1 MKKKIAVHLLLIFSF
16 LFFSTS
22 PAAASQAEKK
32 TPEIDAFTLFNQ
44 LMERLG
50 DKDDKTTTSA
60 SALKKFTAIYTKFY
74 HRPEL
79 LTAEVLSLMYD
90 RYEKYNVMVDF
101 IEKLPIRQPETA
113 IKLFIWVENFDWF
126 TRKDGALFNT
136 VFQSLLELLSHAAKY
151 APDRYDYDMIVE
163 KLISIPFNRPA
174 FYDNVFAFLKTA
186 LNIEHN
192 KKELIDIIDEGIN
205 DRDMTIDGVKY
216 QFNIK
221 ASYKKNIDRVLESQN
236 VCSFSTLL
244 TLNYLFHR
252 LVTEKDDL
260 TAASRTFKRIEDLC
274 LQLPYAE
281 ISEEAPKAI
290 RERVMA
296 YSRDKLGKDVGK
308 LFTVLNN
315 AADVSRLNTVIG
327 NIKTDYLLHHL
338 SQHLLATAYAV
349 NAKNPKL
356 KVFLNPNMVRLH
368 DFESQKERTAWNFC
382 GTPPVTEFLGGYHLS
397 GGLSRLNIVFA
408 FKWYEHLF
416 GRTYIYNPRH
426 LQAVL
431 VNLLEYYPLP
441 RTNWDP
447 GYNALMVDFGLELLR
462 KARESD
468 NNDPLRHEIVT
479 RLNTITA
486 GYNYRKAV
494 DYLTGK
500 TREHHLFFKEIKLLG
515 EAFFKEKKHLE
526 SSAYR
531 DRLKAWVSKPFSP
544 PGNIYYHTFGN
555 LTPRRFNLF
564 PQDAAVFFDSGRLS
578 GEMVDEFKI
587 KLDWHLHKKKIPP
600 VLLGQVLYSYLTRT
614 VPRILSQNHVN
625 DYFSTYFVF
634 KVFNNSH
641 LKGILKK
648 LQKEGYLKL
657 K

>member
-1 MKKKIAVHLLLIFSF
+1 MKKKIAVHLLLIFSV
-16 LFFSTS
+16 LFFSSFLTPAPQTETS
-22 PAAASQAEKK
+22 TTETDS
-32 TPEIDAFTLFNQ
+32 FTLFNQ
-44 LMERLG
+44 LLQRLG
-50 DKDDKTTTSA
+50 DKEDKTTTST
-60 SALKKFTAIYTKFY
+60 SELKKFIAIYTKFR

-79 LTAEVLSLMYD
+79 LTTEVLSLMYN
-90 RYEKYNVMVDF
+90 RYEKYNVLVDF
-101 IEKLPIRQPETA
+101 IEKLPVKKPETA
-113 IKLFIWVENFDWF
+113 IKLFIWVENFEWF
-126 TRKDGALFNT
+126 TKKDQALFNA
-136 VFQSLLELLSHAAKY
+136 VFQSLLELFSHTAKY
-151 APDRYDYDMIVE
+151 APDKYDYDNLVE
-163 KLISIPFNRPA
+163 KLISIPFDRPK
-174 FYDNVFAFLKTA
+174 FYDNVFAFLKTT
-186 LNIEHN
+186 LNIEH
-192 KKELIDIIDEGIN
+192 KKKGLIDVVVEGIN
-205 DRDMTIDGVKY
+205 DRNLKIEGVNYK
-216 QFNIK
+216 FNIK
-221 ASYKKNIDRVLESQN
+221 GSYKNNINQVLESQD

-244 TLNYLFHR
+244 ELNHLFRR

-260 TAASRTFKRIEDLC
+260 TAASRTFKSIEDLC
-274 LQLPYAE
+274 SRLPYAE

-296 YSRDKLGKDVGK
+296 YSRGKLTKDLDKLFSA
-308 LFTVLNN
+308 LN
-315 AADVSRLNTVIG
+315 AADLPRLNTIIG
-327 NIKTDYLLHHL
+327 KIKTDYLLHHL

-368 DFESQKERTAWNFC
+368 DFENQKERTAWNFC
-382 GTPPVTEFLGGYHLS
+382 GTPPVTDFLGGYHLS

-431 VNLLEYYPLP
+431 VNLLELYPIP
-441 RTNWDP
+441 RTSWDP

-462 KARESD
+462 KARESN
-468 NNDPLRHEIVT
+468 NNDRLRHDVIT

-494 DYLTGK
+494 DYLSGK

-515 EAFFKEKKHLE
+515 ETFFKEKKYLE
-526 SSAYR
+526 TSTYQKQLEA
-531 DRLKAWVSKPFSP
+531 LGQAPPVP
-544 PGNIYYHTFGN
+544 PGNIYYHTFGSLN
-555 LTPRRFNLF
+555 PRQFDLF
-564 PQDAAVFFDSGRLS
+564 PQDAAIIFDSGRLS
-578 GEMVDEFKI
+578 GEMIDEFKV
-587 KLDWHLHKKKIPP
+587 KLDWHLHKKKTPP

-641 LKGILKK
+641 LKGILKR
-648 LQKEGYLKL
+648 LQKQGYLKL